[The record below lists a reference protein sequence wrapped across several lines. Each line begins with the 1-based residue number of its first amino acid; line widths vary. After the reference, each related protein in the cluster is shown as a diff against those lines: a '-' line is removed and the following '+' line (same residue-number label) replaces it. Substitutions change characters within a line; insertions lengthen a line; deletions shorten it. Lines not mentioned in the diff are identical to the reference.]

1 MEGTPHSTHQFR
13 KAKLIIIVVTL
24 LSTSGCAAMPP
35 VQLGQTAGTILG
47 AAIAPGI
54 GPPLG
59 ALAGLLTGMLVQGQI
74 DRATEKGERQT
85 LAEQLGSSSP
95 SVTPEAPPAP
105 QGQPIRV
112 WVDETLRDGR
122 LMAGHFE
129 VRYIP

>member
-1 MEGTPHSTHQFR
+1 MRRGR
-13 KAKLIIIVVTL
+13 VVLLAGVL
-24 LSTSGCAAMPP
+24 LSSGCAAMPP
-35 VQLGQTAGTILG
+35 AQLGQTAGTILG

-59 ALAGLLTGMLVQGQI
+59 ALAGLLTGMLVQGQV

-85 LAEQLGSSSP
+85 LAEQLASSSP
-95 SVTPEAPPAP
+95 SVVPEAPPAS

-122 LMAGHFE
+122 LVAGHFE
-129 VRYIP
+129 TRSIPDLR